1 MRYNRTMNSIIMDNI
16 FSKEEIDQL
25 YAAIN
30 EQLSSRE
37 HVEWVDEIHGK
48 YTYVDTI
55 VKIQEQ
61 LGRSTCS
68 GIKLPD
74 NIINKVYSLVNK
86 EESTN
91 EYVLMNDTVTYGEY
105 NPKFG
110 TPDLAP
116 HYDGG
121 KASLILDYQLEST
134 VDWAIGVDDELHIIK
149 DNSALLL
156 RPLDYSHYRPKR
168 VWNDGEYVKM
178 LYFDLRLDTKEYHR
192 KKISD
197 IYNGLQNR
205 NGEQHA

>member
-1 MRYNRTMNSIIMDNI
+1 MNSLVIENV
-16 FSKEEIDQL
+16 FSKEEVAQL
-25 YAAIN
+25 KQAIS
-30 EQLSSRE
+30 EQLSKRE
-37 HVEWVDEIHGK
+37 HVEWIDEVHGQ

-68 GIKLPD
+68 GIQIPI
-74 NIINKVYSLVNK
+74 NIIEKIYAIVNDK
-86 EESTN
+86 ESNN

-134 VDWAIGVDDELHIIK
+134 VDWAIGVDDELHLIK
-149 DNSALLL
+149 DNSALFLK
-156 RPLDYSHYRPKR
+156 PLEYSHYRPKR
-168 VWNDGEYVKM
+168 IWNDGEYVKM
-178 LYFDLRLDTKEYHR
+178 LYFDLRLDTKESHR
-192 KKISD
+192 KKINN
-197 IYNGLQNR
+197 IYNGIQNR
-205 NGEQHA
+205 NGEHHVE